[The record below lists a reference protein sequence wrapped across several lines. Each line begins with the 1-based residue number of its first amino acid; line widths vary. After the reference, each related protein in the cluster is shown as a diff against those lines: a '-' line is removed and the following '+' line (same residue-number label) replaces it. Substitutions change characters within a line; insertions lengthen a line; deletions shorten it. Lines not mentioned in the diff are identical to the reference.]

1 MGQHVG
7 EPPTTGTSGVASV
20 DASDVFVATF
30 GVYDEGGGVRSLY
43 LHPTAAVRLG
53 AALLPLCLD
62 GQLAVLTDQAPI
74 PGANPLPH
82 GGWLAPGTS
91 MMQLQAPVEAALIG
105 ADVSP
110 QVVSDAFPHSIMA
123 RPDLSLPESLDAR
136 FALAMND
143 PRHAV
148 IFSRD
153 PVVHRACLRA
163 LITDLAAATLDPAL
177 PLPNIPEAA
186 LDELLEPMEISSWW
200 RLRTREHRR
209 FRVLEVDAF
218 PGGLEPA
225 EQRSNW
231 VADQRGG
238 AWRTGWAW

>member
-7 EPPTTGTSGVASV
+7 EPPTTSTSGLSSV
-20 DASDVFVATF
+20 EASDVFVATF
-30 GVYDEGGGVRSLY
+30 GVYDEGLGVRSLY

-53 AALLPLCLD
+53 AALLPLCLE
-62 GQLAVLTDQAPI
+62 GQLAILTDHSPI
-74 PGANPLPH
+74 PDASPVPH

-91 MMQLQAPVEAALIG
+91 MLQLQAPMEAALVG
-105 ADVSP
+105 PDVTAAE
-110 QVVSDAFPHSIMA
+110 VSKAFPHSIMA
-123 RPDLSLPESLDAR
+123 RPELSLPRELGTR

-148 IFSRD
+148 ILSRD

-163 LITDLAAATLDPAL
+163 LITDLAAATLDPSL
-177 PLPNIPEAA
+177 PLPDIPEAA
-186 LDELLEPMEISSWW
+186 LDDLLEPMEISSWW

-209 FRVLEVDAF
+209 FRVLEVDTF
-218 PGGLEPA
+218 PGGQEPA